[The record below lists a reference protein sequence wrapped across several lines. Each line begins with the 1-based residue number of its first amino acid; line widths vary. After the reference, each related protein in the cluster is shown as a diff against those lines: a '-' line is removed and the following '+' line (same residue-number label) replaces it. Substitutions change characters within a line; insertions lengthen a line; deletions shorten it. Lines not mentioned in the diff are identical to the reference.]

1 MTRPA
6 TSFLALVLLTGTAF
20 EAEAA
25 QYIVNGGFEDGN
37 FTGWTVVDSTP
48 GCTTCLAVD
57 SLSSGV
63 GYGPNSGTYFAYLG
77 TNPASTISQTF
88 ADTAGQTLAVSFY
101 YASNGDLN
109 PPPPNSNELQA
120 LFNGTAKFTGTNIAS
135 TGTIVGTTIPLYVE
149 VTFDVTAT
157 GLDTLSFSSFDVPS
171 ALALDD
177 VTVTSVPSATP
188 LPAALPLFAGGLG
201 ALGLLGWRKKR
212 KNASAILM
220 V

>member
-1 MTRPA
+1 MRRSA
-6 TSFLALVLLTGTAF
+6 ISVLALVLLAGTAF

-25 QYIVNGGFEDGN
+25 QYIVNGGFEDGD
-37 FTGWTVVDSTP
+37 FTGWTVVSGEP
-48 GCTTCLAVD
+48 GCSTCLAVD
-57 SLSSGV
+57 SSSSGV

-88 ADTAGQTLAVSFY
+88 TDTVGQTLAVSFY

-109 PPPPNSNELQA
+109 STPPNSNELEA

-135 TGTIVGTTIPLYVE
+135 TGTVTGTTIPLYVQ

-157 GLDTLSFSSFDVPS
+157 GSDTLSFSSFDIPS

-177 VTVTSVPSATP
+177 VTVNSVSSATP
-188 LPAALPLFAGGLG
+188 LPAALPLFATGLG

-212 KNASAILM
+212 KNAAAI
-220 V
+220 VA